1 MQLLQFCASPVNICF
16 RYHSAFQRVFFSTG
30 SNFSVNTFF
39 IKYLI
44 EAEILR
50 ANYYI
55 EKLVFTK
62 ITKLSTNTNNEM
74 YCTVNLNFTLDILY
88 VLNKPRQCRNA
99 GACGKQE
106 YFSRVVPS
114 GYIITRSSRG
124 NFGLNYHKI
133 VAFKR
138 VLSLYYTIFLLEYVD
153 YKLF

>member
-1 MQLLQFCASPVNICF
+1 MLLWLQLLQFYASPVNIYF
-16 RYHSAFQRVFFSTG
+16 RYHSAFQRVFFSTR

-62 ITKLSTNTNNEM
+62 IAKLSTNTNNEM

-99 GACGKQE
+99 GAFEKQE
-106 YFSRVVPS
+106 YFFRVVLS
-114 GYIITRSSRG
+114 GYIITRFSRG

-133 VAFKR
+133 VAFQTCA
-138 VLSLYYTIFLLEYVD
+138 VAILYHFFCENM
-153 YKLF
+153 